1 MLSGDE
7 DQYKPTDAVAA
18 GLRGAGISGAAG
30 AILAGAQNSLTKSNV
45 GAWGVI
51 TKFGGTITLFS
62 LFTDGMKAAVG
73 SIFEFVTAASANLR
87 ERNDYLNPTIGGLVS
102 GSLIGLKVG
111 TTPAVFGYSAGV
123 GLLMATFNFTGGRLT
138 GHDKNPELDEFE
150 RKQQMRKNRRRPI
163 EETIAEL
170 GEGRGIYPPGYEER
184 RRLRLKEKYD
194 IDVPNKF

>member
-7 DQYKPTDAVAA
+7 DQYKPINAVAA

-51 TKFGGTITLFS
+51 TKFGGTITLF
-62 LFTDGMKAAVG
+62 TAVG

-184 RRLRLKEKYD
+184 RRLRLKEKYN